1 MKYRAVLFDADGMT
15 LQAQR
20 FSDQFQKD
28 YGVSWD
34 RLHPFFAGP
43 FQQCK
48 LGKAD
53 LKEELAKVLTDWS
66 WNGSVETLVT
76 YWFRIGS
83 TPNPEIIQVANDLR
97 TRGIKCFLAT
107 NQERHRADF
116 LRTTVGLEMVFDGLL
131 VSAELGYTKD
141 MVEFFAAAYDKINA
155 QEKTPF
161 EKGSVLFV
169 DHEEKNLATAQ
180 AFGLATH
187 TYRDAASFRAA
198 VFS

>member
-1 MKYRAVLFDADGMT
+1 MNYRAVLFDADGMT

-28 YGVSWD
+28 YGISWD
-34 RLHPFFAGP
+34 HLQPFFAGP

-53 LKEELAKVLTDWS
+53 LKEELAKVLTDWR
-66 WNGSVETLVT
+66 WTESVEALIT

-83 TPNPEIIQVANDLR
+83 TPNPEIIQAANDLR

-107 NQERHRADF
+107 NQERYRADF
-116 LRTTVGLEMVFDGLL
+116 LRTTVGLETVFDGLL

-141 MVEFFAAAYDKINA
+141 MVQFFAAAYDKINA
-155 QEKTPF
+155 QEKIPL

-169 DHEEKNLATAQ
+169 DHEEKNLAAAQ
-180 AFGLATH
+180 AFGFATH
-187 TYRDAASFRAA
+187 AYHDAPSFRAA
-198 VFS
+198 AFS